1 VQQADMR
8 SRGSIA
14 GKGGGGVRAASRVM
28 IVAGVLFTATSG
40 LYAAETAYP
49 TKPIRMVVNFA
60 PGGGT
65 DIVARAVAQKFTEVW
80 GQSVI
85 VDNRAGG
92 NGNIGADVVAKA
104 NPDGYTL
111 LVATN
116 SAISINP
123 HLQRLPYDPVKD
135 FAPISQIATLPFVLV
150 VHPSVPAKTI
160 PELIALARARPGQ
173 LNYGSSGSGGG
184 AHLSGELL
192 KVMAKLDVTHVP
204 YKGGAPALI
213 ALVGGQVQYMFI
225 SILTV
230 TPLIES
236 NKVRVLGV
244 TSPKRS
250 PALPNVPAMAE
261 TPGLVGFE
269 ADLWYGMLAPAR
281 TDPRIV
287 DRLQR
292 ETSRVIALKEIR
304 DRFEPTGTL
313 MVGNT
318 PAEFAKI
325 ISSDLQRWSG
335 VIKASGAKL
344 D

>member
-1 VQQADMR
+1 MR
-8 SRGSIA
+8 DGDSIA
-14 GKGGGGVRAASRVM
+14 GKGGGGGRAASRIA
-28 IVAGVLFTATSG
+28 IVAGVLSTAASG

-65 DIVARAVAQKFTEVW
+65 DIVARAVAQKFTEAW

-250 PALPNVPAMAE
+250 PALPSVPAMAE
-261 TPGLVGFE
+261 TPGLAGFE

-281 TDPRIV
+281 IDPRIV
-287 DRLQR
+287 DKLQR

-325 ISSDLQRWSG
+325 ISADLQRWSG

>member
-1 VQQADMR
+1 MSRMKRVAMQAVV
-8 SRGSIA
+8 GTL
-14 GKGGGGVRAASRVM
+14 G
-28 IVAGVLFTATSG
+28 LTATCAQ
-40 LYAAETAYP
+40 AAEGFAYP
-49 TKPIRMVVNFA
+49 TKPIRLVVNFA

-65 DIVARAVAQKFTEVW
+65 DIVARAIAQKFTEAW
-80 GQSVI
+80 GQPVI

-92 NGNIGADVVAKA
+92 NGNIGADLVAKSNA
-104 NPDGYTL
+104 DGYTV

-116 SAISINP
+116 AAIAINP
-123 HLQRLPYDPVKD
+123 SLTRLPYDPVKD
-135 FAPISQIATLPFVLV
+135 FAPVSLIAALPFVLA
-150 VHPSVPAKTI
+150 VHPSVPAKTV
-160 PELIALARARPGQ
+160 PEQIALARSRPGQ

-192 KVMAKLDVTHVP
+192 KMLAKLDVTHVP
-204 YKGGAPALI
+204 YKGGAPGLI

-230 TPLIES
+230 TPLIEAG
-236 NKVRVLGV
+236 KVRVLGV
-244 TSPKRS
+244 TSTKRS

-261 TPGLVGFE
+261 TPGLAGFE

-287 DRLQR
+287 DKLQR
-292 ETSRVIALKEIR
+292 EVSRVIGLKEIR
-304 DRFEPTGTL
+304 DRFEPTGTI

-318 PAEFAKI
+318 PAEFARI
-325 ISSDLQRWSG
+325 IRADIERWAS